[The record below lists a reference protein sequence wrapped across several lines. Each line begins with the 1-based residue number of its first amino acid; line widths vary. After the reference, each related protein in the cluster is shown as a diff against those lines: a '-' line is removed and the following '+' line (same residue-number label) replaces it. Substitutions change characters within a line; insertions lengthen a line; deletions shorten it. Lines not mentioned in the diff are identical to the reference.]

1 MKEYDFII
9 AGGGGAGLGLAL
21 SLLESRFQHH
31 SILIIDRDT
40 KQKDDRTWC
49 FWGDETTPLTSI
61 AQHSWEK
68 LTVRSAS
75 FQQDFDLARDG
86 EPGWKYWM
94 VSGLDFY
101 NHARQQFSRYPNVEV
116 LLGNVENIESQK
128 NHATI
133 WVNGEEFTGKWLF
146 NSIIKPGEIKID
158 PQNQHDL
165 KQHFL
170 GWHIKTQEGVFDPEQ
185 MTLFDFETPQKDNL
199 RFFYILP
206 FSSTEAMIEYTIF
219 SATLLTYAEYE
230 EELRSYIKN
239 ILGIDQYLILS
250 EESGV
255 IPMTDYP
262 FQRKAGE
269 RIMNIGTRGGLVKPS
284 SGYAFKRMQQDA
296 RAIVSALEQFDDPFK
311 IQKSPNRYHFYD
323 VLLLQILFR
332 QGGEMKN
339 IFSKLFQNNPIMRV
353 FRFLDE
359 DATLREDIALIASL
373 PPLPFLRAL
382 VRVCLLKK
390 I

>member
-21 SLLESRFQHH
+21 SLLDSRFQHN

-40 KQKDDRTWC
+40 KHKDDRTWC
-49 FWGDETTPLTSI
+49 FWGDETTPFSSI
-61 AQHSWEK
+61 AQHAWEK
-68 LTVRSAS
+68 LTVRSES
-75 FQQDFDLARDG
+75 FQQHFDLVLDG

-101 NHARQQFSRYPNVEV
+101 NHARQQFSRYPNVEIF
-116 LLGNVENIESQK
+116 LGDVERIESQQD
-128 NHATI
+128 HATV
-133 WVNGEEFTGKWLF
+133 WVNGEEYTGKWVF

-158 PQNQHDL
+158 PQKQHDL

-170 GWHIKTQEGVFDPEQ
+170 GWRIKTHEEFFNPER

-219 SATLLTYAEYE
+219 SAALLTTAEYE
-230 EELRSYIKN
+230 EELRAYIKN
-239 ILGIDQYLILS
+239 ILGIDHFSILI

-269 RIMNIGTRGGLVKPS
+269 RVINIGTRGGLVKPS
-284 SGYAFKRMQQDA
+284 SGYAFKRMQRDA
-296 RAIVSALEQFDDPFK
+296 RAIVSALEQYDDPFK
-311 IQKSPNRYHFYD
+311 IQKSPARYLFYD
-323 VLLLQILFR
+323 ILLLQILFR
-332 QGGEMKN
+332 QGGKMKN

-353 FRFLDE
+353 FHFLDE

-382 VRVCLLKK
+382 VRVFLLKR